1 MFGTSTVTTK
11 GQATFPQDLRLML
24 GIKPGDKLYF
34 EADLQTKTIK
44 VKKASKSIVD
54 ELYGCLPSKMGYVD
68 IKTVRKVAGRK
79 LGEFYAQKLQK
90 KSKDIRH
97 QYFP

>member
-44 VKKASKSIVD
+44 VKKS
-54 ELYGCLPSKMGYVD
+54 
-68 IKTVRKVAGRK
+68 
-79 LGEFYAQKLQK
+79 FQKYC
-90 KSKDIRH
+90 R
-97 QYFP
+97 

>member
-44 VKKASKSIVD
+44 VKKASTSKSIVD
-54 ELYGCLPSKMGYVD
+54 ELYACLPSKMGYVD
-68 IKTVRKVAGRK
+68 IKTVREIAGRK

-90 KSKDIRH
+90 QSKDI
-97 QYFP
+97 

>member
-11 GQATFPQDLRLML
+11 GQATFPQDLRLIL

-54 ELYGCLPSKMGYVD
+54 ELAGSLKSPFGYVP
-68 IKTVRKVAGRK
+68 ISIVRQKAGEA
-79 LGEFYAQKLQK
+79 LGK
-90 KSKDIRH
+90 KYSLSK
-97 QYFP
+97 

>member
-54 ELYGCLPSKMGYVD
+54 ELAGCLPSKMGYVD
-68 IKTVRKVAGRK
+68 LKTVREVAGRK

-90 KSKDIRH
+90 KSKDI
-97 QYFP
+97 